1 MAVYTGGHAFVIEG
15 YEGELDAS
23 LVEEHA
29 LGAVTYTPYAEEA
42 IAAVDRGD
50 AQAAFLLRPASLEQV
65 WALAEAGEV
74 MPQKSTYFYPKLL
87 SGLLLHPV

>member
-1 MAVYTGGHAFVIEG
+1 MERLATGP
-15 YEGELDAS
+15 
-23 LVEEHA
+23 
-29 LGAVTYTPYAEEA
+29 VTYTPSADEA

-65 WALAEAGEV
+65 WALAEAGQV

-87 SGLLLHPV
+87 SGLLFHPV